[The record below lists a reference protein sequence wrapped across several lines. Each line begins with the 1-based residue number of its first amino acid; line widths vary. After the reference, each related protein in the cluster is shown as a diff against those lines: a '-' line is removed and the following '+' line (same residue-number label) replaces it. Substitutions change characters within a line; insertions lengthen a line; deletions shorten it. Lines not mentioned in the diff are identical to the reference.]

1 MFISKLFVFGVLL
14 ISSVQSLY
22 LRNNNIQYLL
32 SNYCIKDIEK
42 FIYYVEKYNKLYS
55 NENQLI
61 QAFKNYIKNNEF
73 IMNHNSS
80 SYQLELNEHF
90 DMDEEQFIS
99 YRQLYSNFQFLE
111 YYSLKTI
118 DRTLCK
124 PYKPNVNSLVYD
136 SIDWRSKAVT
146 SVKDQGQCGSCWSFS
161 SAGAMEGAH
170 AIATGELIDIS
181 EQQLMDCSWTYGDFG
196 CNGGLMDN
204 AFQYAIDNG
213 MCLEKDVPY
222 LAKNQKCKEMPD
234 CERVASFSYCF
245 DVTPNNQQDLL
256 KAVSEQP
263 VSIAIEAD
271 TKVFQFYKSGIIDS
285 YECGTNLD
293 HGVLIVGYG
302 EEDGQMYWN
311 VKNSW
316 GTGWGENGYVR
327 IARSNEVNDPGI
339 CGIAMQPSFIVV

>member
-1 MFISKLFVFGVLL
+1 MFISKIIIFSILC
-14 ISSVQSLY
+14 ISSVKSQY
-22 LRNNNIQYLL
+22 LRSNNIKSIL
-32 SNYCIKDIEK
+32 SNYCNKDIQQ
-42 FIYYVEKYNKLYS
+42 FIYYVEKYNKHYS
-55 NENQLI
+55 NDVQLI
-61 QAFKNYIKNNEF
+61 QAYKNYIKNNEF
-73 IMNHNSS
+73 IINHNSS
-80 SYQLELNEHF
+80 SYQLEMNEHF
-90 DMDEEQFIS
+90 DMDEHQFKS
-99 YRQLYSNFQFLE
+99 YRQLYSNFQYLE
-111 YYSLKTI
+111 YYSFKSIDKTI
-118 DRTLCK
+118 CK
-124 PYKPNVNSLVYD
+124 PYVPSTNSKTYD
-136 SIDWRSKAVT
+136 SMDWRSKAVT

-181 EQQLMDCSWTYGDFG
+181 EQQLMDCSWSYGDFG

-213 MCLEKDVPY
+213 MCLETDVPY
-222 LAKNQKCKEMPD
+222 LAKNQKCSEMPQ
-234 CERVASFSYCF
+234 CETVASFSYCF
-245 DVTPNNQQDLL
+245 DVASNNQVDLL
-256 KAVSEQP
+256 KAVSKQP

-285 YECGTNLD
+285 GDCGTNLD

-302 EEDGQMYWN
+302 EENGLLYWN

>member
-1 MFISKLFVFGVLL
+1 MFISKLFVFGVLF
-14 ISSVQSLY
+14 ISSTQALY
-22 LRNNNIQYLL
+22 LRSNNIENIL
-32 SNYCIKDIEK
+32 STYCNKDIK
-42 FIYYVEKYNKLYS
+42 QFVYYVEKYNKLYTS
-55 NENQLI
+55 EQQLI

-90 DMDEEQFIS
+90 DMDEDQFKS
-99 YRQLYSNFQFLE
+99 YRRLYSNYQYLE
-111 YYSLKTI
+111 YYSFKSIDKTI
-118 DRTLCK
+118 CK
-124 PYKPNVNSLVYD
+124 PYVPSVNSETYT

-170 AIATGELIDIS
+170 AIATGDLIDIS
-181 EQQLMDCSWTYGDFG
+181 EQQLMDCSWSYGDFG

-213 MCLEKDVPY
+213 MCLETDVPY
-222 LAKNQKCKEMPD
+222 LAKNQKCVEMPQ
-234 CERVASFSYCF
+234 CETVASFSYCF
-245 DVTPNNQQDLL
+245 DVTPNNQVDLL
-256 KAVSEQP
+256 KAVSSQP

-285 YECGTNLD
+285 DDCGTNLD

-302 EEDGQMYWN
+302 EEDGQLYWN

-316 GTGWGENGYVR
+316 GTGWGEDGYVR